1 MGLFSKLGG
10 STEIT
15 LSPQSAMLLA
25 AITMTAID
33 GDIDDDEIAIIRR
46 LDGNRQTDAWEAAVK
61 AWKMKSIDECIS
73 LAAESMNSEQQLVTI
88 ANLIDIAMADGVLAG
103 DEQRLLEAYVD
114 AFDVSESEIEKIVHV
129 VAIKNNK
136 SCF

>member
-1 MGLFSKLGG
+1 
-10 STEIT
+10 
-15 LSPQSAMLLA
+15 
-25 AITMTAID
+25 MTAID